1 MCHVV
6 VLRAYGRGRA
16 VPTRSTQSTPHPSAP
31 QARAAQLVEAAA
43 DDPFRLVVCLLPARA
58 MSSQAVEQAV
68 ATLGA
73 IAHAVRS
80 RRAPLET
87 LMQAI
92 ELIASTAHLRAEV
105 LTAFERASRAKPSP
119 APRDWAALQ
128 ARLPEVASRYTRL
141 RRRGRLLVGRC
152 PLHHDTRPSFTVYPN
167 GTFFCFGCGQA
178 GSVVHLLARV
188 EGISL
193 EQAFSHLLSQGGRGP
208 QPL

>member
-1 MCHVV
+1 M
-6 VLRAYGRGRA
+6 
-16 VPTRSTQSTPHPSAP
+16 PIRSSQSTPHPSVPRA
-31 QARAAQLVEAAA
+31 QAAQLVEAAA
-43 DDPFRLVVCLLPARA
+43 DDPFGLVIRLLPAWA
-58 MSSQAVEQAV
+58 MPSSAVEQAV

-80 RRAPLET
+80 RRAPLEA

-92 ELIASTAHLRAEV
+92 DLIACTVHLRADV
-105 LTAFERASRAKPSP
+105 LAAFADAHRAKPSP

-167 GTFFCFGCGQA
+167 GTFFCFGCGQT
-178 GSVVHLLARV
+178 GTVVHLLARV

-193 EQAFSHLLSQGGRGP
+193 EQAFSRLLSPGGRGS
-208 QPL
+208 QPA

>member
-16 VPTRSTQSTPHPSAP
+16 EPTCSSQSTPYPSVPKA
-31 QARAAQLVEAAA
+31 QIAQLVETAT
-43 DDPFRLVVCLLPARA
+43 DDPFGLVVRLLPAWA
-58 MSSQAVEQAV
+58 MSSPAVEQAV

-92 ELIASTAHLRAEV
+92 ELIASTAHLRADV
-105 LTAFERASRAKPSP
+105 LSAFERASRANSST

-152 PLHHDTRPSFTVYPN
+152 PLHHDTRPSFTIYPN

-178 GSVVHLLARV
+178 GSVVNLLARV

-193 EQAFSHLLSQGGRGP
+193 DRALSHLLSQGRRGP
-208 QPL
+208 